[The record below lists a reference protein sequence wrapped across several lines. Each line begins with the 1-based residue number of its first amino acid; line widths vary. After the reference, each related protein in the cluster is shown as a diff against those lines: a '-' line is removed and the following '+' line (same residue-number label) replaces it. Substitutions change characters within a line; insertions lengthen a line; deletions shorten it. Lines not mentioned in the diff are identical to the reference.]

1 MGMFLCVWG
10 WLGHRKDLRLVF
22 HIKPKTMAR
31 LIERYPEPRFWM
43 KSLVAKFSQ
52 VVTQQEWQPSSGI
65 GADYKGDGVG
75 GRKNAWWQ
83 SWSPPGYRKKHQTEV
98 TPRDREQLT
107 WTWTRVS
114 ACTIGGQ
121 WTEAALGDTNWD
133 IYFRQKHTGRDAYP
147 LGLVSEKRKWPRNSS
162 TDWSWVRNRSGKSG
176 FFQEAYRKGPYNLG
190 K

>member
-22 HIKPKTMAR
+22 HIKPQTMAR
-31 LIERYPEPRFWM
+31 LVERYPEPRCWM

-52 VVTQQEWQPSSGI
+52 VVTQQEWQTSSGI
-65 GADYKGDGVG
+65 GADYNGDGVG
-75 GRKNAWWQ
+75 GRKNAWGQ
-83 SWSPPGYRKKHQTEV
+83 PWSPPSYRKKHQTEV

-107 WTWTRVS
+107 WTWARVS

-133 IYFRQKHTGRDAYP
+133 IYFRQKHRQRCLSTVAGVREEKIAP
-147 LGLVSEKRKWPRNSS
+147 ELFNRLKLGQK
-162 TDWSWVRNRSGKSG
+162 
-176 FFQEAYRKGPYNLG
+176 
-190 K
+190 